1 VDLSPVSNVAAPTSD
16 KNAEASGRRRLA
28 LAGQVAF
35 LPTGILTTLLSPMLP
50 ILIKRW
56 NLSDA
61 QAGNFFPIQFLA
73 QLAGVLLSGFML
85 TRIGFRAVF
94 LSGLLLMAAGSSV
107 LFLGSLSLG
116 MVSVAVY
123 GLGLGLIIPTTN
135 LMSAEI
141 AAGSRAAAVSLLNF
155 FWGIGAVLGSL
166 LVAWAAKNQRI
177 PLFLGAVAIALVA
190 LAIAVRN
197 LPFPGAR
204 PAGGPPI
211 PWRLIAR
218 NPVTWLFAVVFFFY
232 PGAET
237 CVGGWIGS
245 FVSQMGM
252 GTAAVAAMMPAFF
265 YAALTA
271 GRGVG
276 GWILRHISEQRVLQ
290 VGYALA
296 TVGIGILLRSSNP
309 AEVKFS
315 AVLTGLSYA
324 ALYPISVARLASR
337 YGVESRSVGSI
348 MFSLAAL
355 GPAALP
361 WLVGVVSQ
369 STGNL
374 RVGLAVPL
382 TATIILFFIHLK
394 EW

>member
-1 VDLSPVSNVAAPTSD
+1 VDSAPASSVSSLTPKKDTAA
-16 KNAEASGRRRLA
+16 ARRNLTI
-28 LAGQVAF
+28 AGQIAF

-50 ILIKRW
+50 ILSKRW
-56 NLSDA
+56 DLSDA
-61 QAGNFFPIQFLA
+61 QAGNFFPIQFLS

-85 TRIGFRAVF
+85 TRIGFRFVF
-94 LSGLLLMAAGSSV
+94 LLGLLLMAAGCSV

-116 MVSVAVY
+116 MASVAVY

-135 LMSAEI
+135 LMSAET

-155 FWGIGAVLGSL
+155 FWGVGAVIGSL
-166 LVAWAAKNQRI
+166 LVAWAAKTQHI
-177 PLFLGAVAIALVA
+177 PLFLGGVAASLVL

-204 PAGGPPI
+204 PAGGPPM

-252 GTAAVAAMMPAFF
+252 GTAAVAAAMPAFF

-276 GWILRHISEQRVLQ
+276 GWVLRHISEQRVVQ
-290 VGYALA
+290 IGYAVAAL
-296 TVGIGILLRSSNP
+296 GIGILLRSSSP
-309 AEVKFS
+309 AGVKIS

-324 ALYPISVARLASR
+324 TLYPISVARLSSH
-337 YGVESRSVGSI
+337 YGVEARSVGSI

-361 WLVGVVSQ
+361 WLVGMVSQ
-369 STGNL
+369 SAGSLRTGL
-374 RVGLAVPL
+374 VVPFA
-382 TATIILFFIHLK
+382 ATIILFLIHIK

>member
-1 VDLSPVSNVAAPTSD
+1 LTI
-16 KNAEASGRRRLA
+16 
-28 LAGQVAF
+28 AGQIAF

-56 NLSDA
+56 ELSDA
-61 QAGNFFPIQFLA
+61 QAGNFFPIQFLS

-85 TRIGFRAVF
+85 ARIGFRLVF
-94 LSGLLLMAAGSSV
+94 ILGLLLMAAGCSV
-107 LFLGSLSLG
+107 LFLGSLSLS
-116 MVSVAVY
+116 MASVAVY

-135 LMSAEI
+135 LMSAET

-155 FWGIGAVLGSL
+155 FWGVGAVLGSL
-166 LVAWAAKNQRI
+166 LVAWAAKTQHI
-177 PLFLGAVAIALVA
+177 PFFLGGVAVFLVL

-211 PWRLIAR
+211 PWRVISR

-252 GTAAVAAMMPAFF
+252 GTAAVAAAMPAFF

-276 GWILRHISEQRVLQ
+276 GWLLRHISEQRVLQ
-290 VGYALA
+290 IGYAIA
-296 TVGIGILLRSSNP
+296 AVGIGILLRSSNP
-309 AEVKFS
+309 AGVKTS

-324 ALYPISVARLASR
+324 TLYPISVARLSSR
-337 YGVESRSVGSI
+337 YGIEARSVGSI
-348 MFSLAAL
+348 MFGLAAL

-361 WLVGVVSQ
+361 WMVGMVSQ
-369 STGNL
+369 SAGSL
-374 RVGLAVPL
+374 RVGLAVPFA
-382 TATIILFFIHLK
+382 ATIILFLIHVK